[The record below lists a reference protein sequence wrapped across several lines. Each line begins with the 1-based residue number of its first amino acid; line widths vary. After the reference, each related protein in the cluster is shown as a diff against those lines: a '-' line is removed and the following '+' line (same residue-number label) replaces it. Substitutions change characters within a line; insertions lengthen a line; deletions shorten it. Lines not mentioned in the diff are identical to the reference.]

1 MNFSFVPNQGLMV
14 DGRYITE
21 FDVKVNRIFYYIEE
35 DESKKNRMEY
45 ELVAKMFDG
54 TELPPRRVKKLNNL
68 SYFTLWTEIMDAGL
82 DRWERQM
89 LLLRL
94 QTSCEDAKQVKMY
107 HITSNGYQTLEVGKE
122 IFVAGD
128 YTYMSNQDGIQ
139 LEVDENVKQM
149 KWKNKVR
156 LADKKNADRKEEDYL
171 MASPGASEILF
182 TAVLLSAIKFVFIK
196 AGFNPAVCINL
207 YGKTGS
213 YKTALTQAMM
223 YMENP
228 SQFMC
233 SLVNDQKKMAVKKVQ
248 QCYGFP
254 MILEDYHPA
263 ATGYDYKRQISM
275 MDAVVRHIES
285 KRLDS
290 SEWILSEEPNPE
302 LQIIS
307 PDDWN
312 LVQIKRKQRG
322 MKYRTAPQNKGVK
335 VIARNEG
342 MLPLIDVIYCGY
354 CGCKCTNGSKYN
366 YWTIKDTGERR
377 ASRQAIYKCQDAW
390 QGVPHYKV
398 YQFKAEKIEKIVFQ
412 AIAEYIDKL
421 QENEDIFEQISE
433 NGRKAKKEKAKEL
446 SREQERLKHIQQK
459 ISVMEDKIP
468 EAMLGE
474 YPVPVDKLVDLI
486 EKQRQEKEQQEKVIA
501 EKQKELDGADVS
513 FNEWD
518 SLRMQIPTWKDVFL
532 NADNPTKRVLVNKL
546 IEKISVKEDEVVI
559 RFKININE
567 IRSKALKKSG
577 SMVPENKLEDKSVIL
592 DSLKIYPNPE

>member
-1 MNFSFVPNQGLMV
+1 
-14 DGRYITE
+14 
-21 FDVKVNRIFYYIEE
+21 
-35 DESKKNRMEY
+35 
-45 ELVAKMFDG
+45 
-54 TELPPRRVKKLNNL
+54 
-68 SYFTLWTEIMDAGL
+68 
-82 DRWERQM
+82 
-89 LLLRL
+89 
-94 QTSCEDAKQVKMY
+94 
-107 HITSNGYQTLEVGKE
+107 
-122 IFVAGD
+122 
-128 YTYMSNQDGIQ
+128 
-139 LEVDENVKQM
+139 
-149 KWKNKVR
+149 
-156 LADKKNADRKEEDYL
+156 
-171 MASPGASEILF
+171 
-182 TAVLLSAIKFVFIK
+182 
-196 AGFNPAVCINL
+196 
-207 YGKTGS
+207 
-213 YKTALTQAMM
+213 
-223 YMENP
+223 
-228 SQFMC
+228 
-233 SLVNDQKKMAVKKVQ
+233 
-248 QCYGFP
+248 
-254 MILEDYHPA
+254 
-263 ATGYDYKRQISM
+263 
-275 MDAVVRHIES
+275 
-285 KRLDS
+285 
-290 SEWILSEEPNPE
+290 
-302 LQIIS
+302 
-307 PDDWN
+307 
-312 LVQIKRKQRG
+312 

-354 CGCKCTNGSKYN
+354 CGCKCTNGSRYN

-398 YQFKAEKIEKIVFQ
+398 YQFKAERIEKIVFQ
-412 AIAEYIDKL
+412 AIA
-421 QENEDIFEQISE
+421 E

-474 YPVPVDKLVDLI
+474 YPVPVDKLVELI
-486 EKQRQEKEQQEKVIA
+486 EKQKQEKKQQEKVIA

-577 SMVPENKLEDKSVIL
+577 SIVPENKLEDKSVIL

>member
-1 MNFSFVPNQGLMV
+1 MLRVFVGLSFPAEGARGDARVKFVYRVAVGRIAVDDPLLLVV
-14 DGRYITE
+14 DGIGHV
-21 FDVKVNRIFYYIEE
+21 DV
-35 DESKKNRMEY
+35 
-45 ELVAKMFDG
+45 
-54 TELPPRRVKKLNNL
+54 
-68 SYFTLWTEIMDAGL
+68 
-82 DRWERQM
+82 
-89 LLLRL
+89 
-94 QTSCEDAKQVKMY
+94 
-107 HITSNGYQTLEVGKE
+107 
-122 IFVAGD
+122 
-128 YTYMSNQDGIQ
+128 
-139 LEVDENVKQM
+139 
-149 KWKNKVR
+149 
-156 LADKKNADRKEEDYL
+156 
-171 MASPGASEILF
+171 
-182 TAVLLSAIKFVFIK
+182 
-196 AGFNPAVCINL
+196 
-207 YGKTGS
+207 
-213 YKTALTQAMM
+213 
-223 YMENP
+223 
-228 SQFMC
+228 
-233 SLVNDQKKMAVKKVQ
+233 
-248 QCYGFP
+248 
-254 MILEDYHPA
+254 
-263 ATGYDYKRQISM
+263 
-275 MDAVVRHIES
+275 AVVRVDRQPVIFRLPVFEERARRELLGSYGHAPDILVDPWMLRS
-285 KRLDS
+285 KHGRDKLFAT
-290 SEWILSEEPNPE
+290 PE
-302 LQIIS
+302 LLWDAACEYFQWCDEN
-307 PDDWN
+307 PW
-312 LVQIKRKQRG
+312 V
-322 MKYRTAPQNKGVK
+322 
-335 VIARNEG
+335 
-342 MLPLIDVIYCGY
+342 IDVIYCGY